1 MAKGGRRYPL
11 VIYTRMMNRWAPV
24 LLVLGVALLGI
35 SWAVYGLGAEQWRW
49 LGMGSGGGVNLFAG
63 GLMLLFRNAAY
74 VQPFKDHLRIATP
87 FLRLNVSYKR
97 IRRTAPATMAS
108 LFPSKSVSSTQ
119 ADIIQPLAKMT
130 AVVVELGAYPMSRSV
145 LRMFLSPLFFKDKSP
160 HFVILVN
167 DWMRFSTELESMRSG
182 GDAPKQVKRDS
193 SILSRLPR
201 K

>member
-24 LLVLGVALLGI
+24 FLVLGVALLGI
-35 SWAVYGLGAEQWRW
+35 SWAVFALGMEQWRW
-49 LGMGSGGGVNLFAG
+49 LGMASVGAVNLFAG
-63 GLMLLFRNAAY
+63 ILMLLLRNGAY
-74 VQPFKDHLRIATP
+74 VQPFKDHLRLATP

-108 LFPSKSVSSTQ
+108 LFPSKSVSATQ

-130 AVVVELGAYPMSRSV
+130 AVVVELSAYPMSRSV

-182 GDAPKQVKRDS
+182 GDAPGRVKRDS